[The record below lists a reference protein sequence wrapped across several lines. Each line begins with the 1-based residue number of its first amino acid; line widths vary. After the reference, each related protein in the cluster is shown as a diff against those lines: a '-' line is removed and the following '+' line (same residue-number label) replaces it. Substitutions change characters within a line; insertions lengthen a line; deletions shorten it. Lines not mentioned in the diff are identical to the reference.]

1 VKPFTLIPGLRYS
14 PNLLEKVDTM
24 VKEIPL
30 VWLAASACTGCSVS
44 LLNSASPR
52 IKNILIDQIVPGVH
66 INLRFHQT
74 IMAGAGEQVIKV
86 LEDMTKEKKGNY
98 VLAVDGAIPTAA
110 GGLYGAIGERDGKP
124 VSMEERFEELAHN
137 ALAILAVGT
146 CASFGGISAAAPNPS
161 GALSVQKV
169 LEAKGISKPLVNIP
183 GCPPH
188 PDWFVGTV
196 ASIILNGLPKA
207 EDLDDNLRPLAFYG
221 KLIHEN
227 CPRRAYF
234 DEGKFA
240 KKFGDEGC
248 LYELGCKGPIT
259 YADCPLRRWNRG
271 TNWVIGA
278 GAPCNGCTQPEF
290 PDLVAPFYEKITDV
304 EQPVLGEY
312 WTTLKEEK

>member
-1 VKPFTLIPGLRYS
+1 
-14 PNLLEKVDTM
+14 M

-30 VWLAASACTGCSVS
+30 VWLPAAACTGCSIS
-44 LLNSASPR
+44 LLNSASPT
-52 IKNILIDQIVPGVH
+52 IKNILVDQIVPGVH
-66 INLRFHQT
+66 INLRFHPT
-74 IMAGAGEQVIKV
+74 IMAGAGEQVIKA
-86 LEDMTKEKKGNY
+86 LEDTMTLKKGSY
-98 VLAVDGAIPTAA
+98 VLAVDGAIPT
-110 GGLYGAIGERDGKP
+110 GPTVSYCVMGERNGQP
-124 VSMEERFEELAHN
+124 VNIETRFAELAEN

-146 CASFGGISAAAPNPS
+146 CAAFGGIPAAPPNPS
-161 GALSVQKV
+161 NSQPVRKV
-169 LEAKGISKPLVNIP
+169 LEAKGIKKPLINIP

-196 ASIILNGLPKA
+196 ASILLKGLPKP
-207 EDLDDNLRPLAFYG
+207 EELDDNLRPLAFYG

-259 YADCPLRRWNRG
+259 YADCPTRHWNSG

-278 GAPCNGCTQPEF
+278 GSPCLGCTQPEF
-290 PDLVAPFYEKITDV
+290 TGYAFYEKLVDV
-304 EQPVLGEY
+304 ELPVVGAY
-312 WTTLKEEK
+312 WQTSKEGKQ

>member
-1 VKPFTLIPGLRYS
+1 
-14 PNLLEKVDTM
+14 M
-24 VKEIPL
+24 VNEIPV
-30 VWLAASACTGCSVS
+30 VWLQTAACTGCSVS
-44 LLNSASPR
+44 LLNSASPTVR
-52 IKNILIDQIVPGVH
+52 NLLIDQVVPGFH
-66 INLRFHQT
+66 INLRFHAT
-74 IMAGAGEQVIKV
+74 IMAGAGEPAIEV
-86 LEDMTKEKKGNY
+86 LEETAKEKKDGY
-98 VLAVDGAIPTAA
+98 ILVVEGAIPTATDA
-110 GGLYGAIGERDGKP
+110 VYGAIGERDGKP
-124 VSMEERFEELAHN
+124 VSMEDRVVELARD
-137 ALAILAVGT
+137 AQAILAVGT
-146 CASFGGISAAAPNPS
+146 CASFGGIPAAAPNPTGCKPVS
-161 GALSVQKV
+161 KI

-196 ASIILNGLPKA
+196 AGIILSGLPKA

-240 KKFGDEGC
+240 KKPGDEGC

-259 YADCPLRRWNRG
+259 YADCPLRRWNNG

-290 PDLVAPFYEKITDV
+290 PDQTSPFYEKLVDV
-304 EQPVLGEY
+304 ELPKIGSCWQTG
-312 WTTLKEEK
+312 KETE

>member
-1 VKPFTLIPGLRYS
+1 
-14 PNLLEKVDTM
+14 M
-24 VKEIPL
+24 VNEIPV
-30 VWLAASACTGCSVS
+30 VWLQTAACTGCSVS
-44 LLNSASPR
+44 LLNSASPTVR
-52 IKNILIDQIVPGVH
+52 NLLIDQVVPGFH
-66 INLRFHQT
+66 INLRFHAT
-74 IMAGAGEQVIKV
+74 IMAGAGEPAIEV
-86 LEDMTKEKKGNY
+86 LEETAKEKKDGY
-98 VLAVDGAIPTAA
+98 ILVVEGAIPTATDA
-110 GGLYGAIGERDGKP
+110 VYGAIGERDGKP
-124 VSMEERFEELAHN
+124 VSMEDRLVELARD
-137 ALAILAVGT
+137 AQAILAVGT
-146 CASFGGISAAAPNPS
+146 CASFGGIPAAAPNPTGCKPVS
-161 GALSVQKV
+161 KI

-196 ASIILNGLPKA
+196 AGIILSGLPKA

-240 KKFGDEGC
+240 KKPGDEGC

-259 YADCPLRRWNRG
+259 YADCPLRRWNNG

-290 PDLVAPFYEKITDV
+290 PDLVAPFYEKLVDIELPTI
-304 EQPVLGEY
+304 GAY
-312 WTTLKEEK
+312 WSSGKEKE

>member
-1 VKPFTLIPGLRYS
+1 MI
-14 PNLLEKVDTM
+14 
-24 VKEIPL
+24 KEVPL
-30 VWLAASACTGCSVS
+30 VWLAASACTGCSIS

-52 IKNILIDQIVPGVH
+52 IKNILVDQIIPGVH

-74 IMAGAGEQVIKV
+74 IMAGAGEQAIEV
-86 LEDMTKEKKGNY
+86 LEDTAKEKKDGY
-98 VLAVDGAIPTAA
+98 VLAVDGAIPRATDVVYCAM
-110 GGLYGAIGERDGKP
+110 GERDGKP
-124 VSMEERFEELAHN
+124 VHMEDRFVELARN

-146 CASFGGISAAAPNPS
+146 CSAFGGIPAASPNPTGCQS
-161 GALSVQKV
+161 LKKV
-169 LEAKGISKPLVNIP
+169 LDAKGIKKPLVNIP

-188 PDWFVGTV
+188 PDWIVGTI
-196 ASIILNGLPKA
+196 ASILLNGLPKA

-240 KKFGDEGC
+240 KKPGDEGC

-259 YADCPLRRWNRG
+259 YADCPLRRWNNG

-290 PDLVAPFYEKITDV
+290 PDLMAPFYEKLVDV
-304 EQPVLGEY
+304 ELPTIGAY
-312 WTTLKEEK
+312 WVSGKEEK

>member
-1 VKPFTLIPGLRYS
+1 
-14 PNLLEKVDTM
+14 M

-30 VWLAASACTGCSVS
+30 VWLAASGCTGCSIS
-44 LLNSASPR
+44 LLNSAYPG
-52 IKNILIDQIVPGVH
+52 IKNVLVDQIVPGVH

-74 IMAGAGEQVIKV
+74 IMAGAGEQAIQV
-86 LEDMTKEKKGNY
+86 LEDTAREEKGNY
-98 VLAVDGAIPTAA
+98 LLAVDGAIPVAA
-110 GGLYGAIGERDGKP
+110 DGVYCVMGEREGKP
-124 VSMEERFEELAHN
+124 VSLEDRFTEMARG

-146 CASFGGISAAAPNPS
+146 CSSFGGIPAAAPNPT
-161 GALSVQKV
+161 GCQPLTKI
-169 LEAKGISKPLVNIP
+169 LKAKGINKPLVNIP

-188 PDWFVGTV
+188 PDWVVGTI
-196 ASIILNGLPKA
+196 ASILLNGLPKA

-240 KKFGDEGC
+240 KKPGDEGC

-259 YADCPLRRWNRG
+259 YSDCPLRRWNNG

-290 PDLVAPFYEKITDV
+290 PDLLAPFYEKLVDV
-304 EQPVLGEY
+304 ELPTIGTY
-312 WTTLKEEK
+312 WASGKEKE

>member
-1 VKPFTLIPGLRYS
+1 MSSI
-14 PNLLEKVDTM
+14 

-30 VWLAASACTGCSVS
+30 VWLAASGCTGCSIS

-52 IKNILIDQIVPGVH
+52 IKNILIDQIIPGVH

-74 IMAGAGEQVIKV
+74 IMAGAGEQAIMV
-86 LEDMTKEKKGNY
+86 LEDTAEGEKGNY
-98 VLAVDGAIPTAA
+98 LLAVDGAISTATD
-110 GGLYGAIGERDGKP
+110 AIYCALGERADKP
-124 VSMEERFEELAHN
+124 VSMENRFIELARN
-137 ALAILAVGT
+137 ALAILAIGT
-146 CASFGGISAAAPNPS
+146 CSSFGGIPAAAPNPTNCQP
-161 GALSVQKV
+161 LKKV
-169 LEAKGISKPLVNIP
+169 LDANGIDKPLVNIP

-188 PDWFVGTV
+188 PDWIVGTI
-196 ASIILNGLPKA
+196 ASILLNGLPKS

-240 KKFGDEGC
+240 KKPGDEGC

-259 YADCPLRRWNRG
+259 YADCPIRRWNDG

-290 PDLVAPFYEKITDV
+290 PDLVAPFYEKLVDV
-304 EQPVLGEY
+304 ELPTIGAY
-312 WTTLKEEK
+312 WVSGKEAK